1 MKTIVLEKNPD
12 GNVVLSVDQIR
23 KMLDDAYD
31 EGYRD
36 GKAADKVSITYPSYP
51 PMWYNTTTETDK
63 VSLDKANV
71 MFYVTPNDDDG
82 K

>member
-36 GKAADKVSITYPSYP
+36 GKAADKVQH
-51 PMWYNTTTETDK
+51 
-63 VSLDKANV
+63 
-71 MFYVTPNDDDG
+71 NDGDRQSVVG
-82 K
+82 